1 MADEEQRAE
10 GSGWGVNPEG
20 RHRAAGLFSLI
31 IGASQLG
38 VIIGIVAIVLAAF
51 AIFVYGALSVVH
63 EFWKTIDDGWPTDDG
78 AKHLAIVAVET
89 ADVILL
95 GTVLNIVALGLFQLF
110 IDPSLSTRL
119 PGWLQVTNLD
129 QLKRKLVGVI
139 SVLLAVTFL
148 AAVVERGAPRDVL
161 YLGIA
166 VAIVIVALG
175 LLSSVLDSEKA
186 VPKSTDR
193 ADRTESRD

>member
-1 MADEEQRAE
+1 MTSGNETPEPN
-10 GSGWGVNPEG
+10 GWGVGPEG

-31 IGASQLG
+31 VGASQLG
-38 VIIGIVAIVLAAF
+38 VIVGIVAIVLAAF
-51 AIFVYGALSVVH
+51 AIFVYSAISVVH
-63 EFWKTIDDGWPTDDG
+63 EFWETITDGWPTDEG

-95 GTVLNIVALGLFQLF
+95 GTVLNIVAIGLFQLF
-110 IDPSLSTRL
+110 IDPSLSGRL

-148 AAVVERGAPRDVL
+148 ASVVERSAPRDVL

-186 VPKSTDR
+186 APTTVDRLDPTD
-193 ADRTESRD
+193 

>member
-1 MADEEQRAE
+1 MEEEEAPRDH
-10 GSGWGVNPEG
+10 GWGLRPED
-20 RHRAAGLFSLI
+20 RHRAAPLFSVLVS
-31 IGASQLG
+31 ASQLG
-38 VIIGIVAIVLAAF
+38 VIVGIVAIMAASF
-51 AIFVYGALSVVH
+51 LIFVYGAIAVVH
-63 EFWKTIDDGWPTDDG
+63 EFWETIRAGWPSDEG

-110 IDPSLSTRL
+110 IDPTLSGRL

-139 SVLLAVTFL
+139 SVLLAVSFL
-148 AAVVERGAPRDVL
+148 AAVVERTASRDVL

-175 LLSSVLDSEKA
+175 LLSSVFDSEKSA
-186 VPKSTDR
+186 SKLLDQ
-193 ADRTESRD
+193 ADRPDSRN

>member
-1 MADEEQRAE
+1 MADEEQRPAAND
-10 GSGWGVNPEG
+10 WGLESSD

-31 IGASQLG
+31 VGTSQLG
-38 VIIGIVAIVLAAF
+38 VIIGIIALAMAAF
-51 AIFVYGALSVVH
+51 AIFVYGSISVVC
-63 EFWKTIDDGWPTDDG
+63 EFWKTIDDGWPSEEG
-78 AKHLAIVAVET
+78 SKHLAIVAIET

-95 GTVLNIVALGLFQLF
+95 GTVINIVALGLFQLF
-110 IDPSLSTRL
+110 IDPSLSKRL
-119 PGWLQVTNLD
+119 PGWLQVTNID

-186 VPKSTDR
+186 APKSVDQANRTD
-193 ADRTESRD
+193 